1 MDRAGAGRLFAVAI
15 IAALALAAGG
25 LLAQSAATRAAR
37 PTTGQAPPPR
47 ADGNGDL
54 VVVSR
59 PAGPPR
65 IATGRVDPLG
75 REITVSCG
83 SCHANL
89 PPSSETNS
97 GSQLIEFHQG
107 LDFQHGTLQCG
118 SCHQP
123 PNYNSL
129 RLAGGRELDFADV
142 QRLCAQCHAAQAR
155 DYERGAHG
163 GMNGYWDLSRGP
175 RRRHGCTD
183 CHDPHAP
190 AFPYMVPTFQP
201 FDRFLS
207 PAAGEERHD

>member
-1 MDRAGAGRLFAVAI
+1 MDRAGVRRSFAVAI

-25 LLAQSAATRAAR
+25 LLAQSAATRAVR
-37 PTTGQAPPPR
+37 TGSAEPQSR
-47 ADGNGDL
+47 ADDARDPF
-54 VVVSR
+54 VISR

-65 IATGRVDPLG
+65 IATGRVDSLG
-75 REITVSCG
+75 REITVSCA

-89 PPSSETNS
+89 PPNSETNT
-97 GSQLIEFHQG
+97 GSQLTEFHQG
-107 LDFQHGTLQCG
+107 LHFQHGTLRCG

-123 PNYNSL
+123 PDYNSL
-129 RLAGGRELDFADV
+129 RLAGGRAIDFAEV
-142 QRLCAQCHAAQAR
+142 QRLCAQCHAPQAR

-175 RRRHGCTD
+175 RRRHGCID

-190 AFPYMVPTFQP
+190 AFPHMIPTFQP